1 VLDWLEPVWRFEMPV
16 LLLLR
21 QDHLPILI
29 FEEQSAVLHE
39 ASGYMCATLVE
50 TRSSVCHC
58 EVG

>member
-1 VLDWLEPVWRFEMPV
+1 MPV